1 MNKYETIRADMTT
14 ALKNGD
20 KARRLTLADMVATI
34 DKAATSGKKRVEITD
49 AFVDE
54 VMLKYKKTVQEMVD
68 TCPDSAADP
77 KRDAELKARK
87 AEYLAKLAVATEYAP
102 VVIDDIDEIKKMIM
116 LWGCGNQ
123 VSIVTQNKG
132 IIMKAIMPWLKQN
145 NCDMKVAQE
154 ALKQSMTEGDAA
166 VEAAL
171 KG

>member
-1 MNKYETIRADMTT
+1 MNKYETIKADMTA
-14 ALKNGD
+14 ALKSGD
-20 KARRLTLADMVATI
+20 KLRRLTLADMVATI

-68 TCPDSAADP
+68 TCPDGAADP

-87 AEYLAKLAVATEYAP
+87 TEYLAKLAIATEYAP
-102 VVIDDIDEIKKMIM
+102 VVVDDIDEIKKMIM

-132 IIMKAIMPWLKQN
+132 IIMKVIMPWLKQN

-171 KG
+171 RG